1 MTGPIRYCGPNIS
14 CEFFLEYLYLTVNFR
29 KLDSQDGSSIVV
41 KKFTQ
46 PFASVSRV
54 RLNTIF
60 FDHDLTKFNFRPSIS
75 FARSI
80 YCAPSEM
87 KILFTSWVLTKLTT
101 MASKHCSKQKPI
113 FQWTCL
119 IGHVFSYHITK
130 YSGNALSE
138 IINDGKYQFESAKN
152 WIRELFRAVQYL
164 HSHNV

>member
-46 PFASVSRV
+46 PFASVSRAKH
-54 RLNTIF
+54 IF
-60 FDHDLTKFNFRPSIS
+60 RE
-75 FARSI
+75 I
-80 YCAPSEM
+80 YLLRTLRNENIVHFMGSYKVDNDGIET
-87 KILFTSWVLTKLTT
+87 L
-101 MASKHCSKQKPI
+101 
-113 FQWTCL
+113 
-119 IGHVFSYHITK
+119 YHITK

-164 HSHNV
+164 